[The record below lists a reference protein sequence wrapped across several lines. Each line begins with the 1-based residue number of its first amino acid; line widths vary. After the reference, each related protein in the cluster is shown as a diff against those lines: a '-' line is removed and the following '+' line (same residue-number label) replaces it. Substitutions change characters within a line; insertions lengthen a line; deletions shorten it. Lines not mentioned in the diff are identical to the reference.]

1 VHLGSADS
9 PFFQQRLKAW
19 QPILTPKWV
28 IISFCVVAL
37 VFIPIGFVL
46 VAASDS
52 VCAHF
57 CVVPVCPGAVRPEC
71 VARCGCVFGSPPP
84 HVWPLGASSQSC
96 PPPPPSP
103 RWWASFSW
111 LRLCVVSPTPFDV
124 VQVVE
129 YKVQYDGTGA
139 DPNTQCSIAKDV
151 QPLSPPGFNCTISI
165 HVKETMSPPVY
176 VYYELDNFYQN
187 HRRYV
192 KSRSDA
198 QLKGGNNFPNA
209 ATTDCD
215 PLKKAANGKL
225 LWPCG
230 LIANSM
236 FNGMSVVVG
245 CYACNCALLLR
256 AHTWTVDS
264 PTPHTSRL
272 LSRTRDH
279 FLQIPSI

>member
-1 VHLGSADS
+1 MWRVDCARRA
-9 PFFQQRLKAW
+9 PYCLKR
-19 QPILTPKWV
+19 
-28 IISFCVVAL
+28 
-37 VFIPIGFVL
+37 G
-46 VAASDS
+46 
-52 VCAHF
+52 
-57 CVVPVCPGAVRPEC
+57 
-71 VARCGCVFGSPPP
+71 
-84 HVWPLGASSQSC
+84 
-96 PPPPPSP
+96 
-103 RWWASFSW
+103 
-111 LRLCVVSPTPFDV
+111 
-124 VQVVE
+124 QVVE

-139 DPNTQCSIAKDV
+139 DPTTHCSIAKDV

-236 FNGMSVVVG
+236 FNGTWVGGDVVG
-245 CYACNCALLLR
+245 CPRYWELHRMCCTPGPCADTIYL
-256 AHTWTVDS
+256 
-264 PTPHTSRL
+264 TSVTNTDGTTNDTTYTMNEKGIAWESDKYVALGWAGWAPAPPCRGGWANL
-272 LSRTRDH
+272 
-279 FLQIPSI
+279 